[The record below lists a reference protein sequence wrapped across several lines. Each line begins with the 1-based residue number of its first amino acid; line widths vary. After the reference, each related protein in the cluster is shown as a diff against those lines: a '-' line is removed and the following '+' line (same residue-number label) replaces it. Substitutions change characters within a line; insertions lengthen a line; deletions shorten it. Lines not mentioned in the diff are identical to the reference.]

1 MFDPFPYELS
11 IKDSNHLP
19 KILSAVSSI
28 TFDKSVLFLTFLE
41 STRGLHERITR
52 EDYTRGLLGRY
63 QSFLCLMVHRS
74 QEVTLPSLSLNS
86 VKRDTRLPQTI

>member
-52 EDYTRGLLGRY
+52 EDYTRGLHERITWKVSVVSVLDGSQISRSYFTQLVLKLGK
-63 QSFLCLMVHRS
+63 
-74 QEVTLPSLSLNS
+74 T
-86 VKRDTRLPQTI
+86 